1 MGSNYPIT
9 IFRAETGRFTG
20 PVQRISDPM
29 EKLLMAQVTGALLGF
44 LGVLFGAFGAHYLKR
59 KLSEDQARSFETG
72 VRYQLLHAIL
82 LLVLSFNLSFSGP
95 LDGYIVG
102 AFLWGTLLFSFSIY
116 GLVLSE
122 VYGRKWRFLGPVTPL
137 GGLLLLAGWALLG
150 YSFVANLF

>member
-1 MGSNYPIT
+1 
-9 IFRAETGRFTG
+9 
-20 PVQRISDPM
+20 M
-29 EKLLMAQVTGALLGF
+29 EKILMAQVTGALLGF

-59 KLSEDQARSFETG
+59 KLSAEQARSFETG

-82 LLVLSFNLSFSGP
+82 LLVLSFNLSFSSP
-95 LDGYIVG
+95 LDGYIVS

-122 VYGRKWRFLGPVTPL
+122 VYGKKWRLLGPVTPL
-137 GGLLLLAGWALLG
+137 GGLLLLVGWALLG